1 MDALSPPSD
10 RHAALDRVRVVMS
23 HTTHPGNI
31 GACARAMKVM
41 GLSRLYL
48 VNPRHFPHDEAVAMS
63 SGATDVL
70 DNAVVVD
77 TIEAALAGT
86 VAQAALTARRREMAL
101 PVRDVRS
108 AATEL
113 ATLLGAGDAE
123 VALVFGTESSGL
135 TNEEVA
141 MCSLPVTI
149 STSETYRSLNVA
161 AAAQIM
167 CHELRVAVAAT
178 PTFVSEAPALASHEG
193 LESLYALLEQLMLD
207 AGFLDRVNPGRALPR
222 LRRLFGRTR
231 VEAEELHLLMGAL
244 KAIGGIPKKRPG
256 SNG

>member
-1 MDALSPPSD
+1 MNPFSS
-10 RHAALDRVRVVMS
+10 LDRVRVVMS

-48 VNPRHFPHDEAVAMS
+48 VNPKLFPHEEAVAMS

-70 DNAVVVD
+70 DAAVLCD
-77 TIEAALAGT
+77 SLEAALAGT

-113 ATLLGAGDAE
+113 AALLIAGDQE
-123 VALVFGTESSGL
+123 IALVFGTESSGL
-135 TNEEVA
+135 TNDEVA

-149 STSETYRSLNVA
+149 ATSDTYRSLNVA

-167 CHELRVAVAAT
+167 CHELRTAIASMPAAT
-178 PTFVSEAPALASHEG
+178 ANPVELAPHEG
-193 LESLYALLEQLMLD
+193 MESLYALIERLMLES
-207 AGFLDRVNPGRALPR
+207 GFLDRVNPGRAMPR
-222 LRRLFGRTR
+222 LRRLFGRAQ
-231 VEAEELHLLMGAL
+231 VEQEELHLLMGAL
-244 KAIGGIPKKRPG
+244 KAIGGMRRKHPD
-256 SNG
+256 S

>member
-1 MDALSPPSD
+1 MNPFAS
-10 RHAALDRVRVVMS
+10 LDRVRVVMS

-48 VNPRHFPHDEAVAMS
+48 VNPRYFPHDEAVAMS

-70 DNAVVVD
+70 DAAVVCD
-77 TIEAALAGT
+77 SLEAALAGT

-101 PVRDVRS
+101 PVRDVRT

-113 ATLLGAGDAE
+113 ATLLAGGSHE
-123 VALVFGTESSGL
+123 IALVFGTESSGL

-149 STSETYRSLNVA
+149 STSDTFRSLNVA

-167 CHELRVAVAAT
+167 CHELRVAVGAVPAVAAAVGSDL
-178 PTFVSEAPALASHEG
+178 PEPATHEG
-193 LESLYALLEQLMLD
+193 LESLYALIEQLMLD
-207 AGFLDRVNPGRALPR
+207 AGFLDRVNPGRAMPR
-222 LRRLFGRTR
+222 LRRLFGRTQ

-256 SNG
+256 SNE